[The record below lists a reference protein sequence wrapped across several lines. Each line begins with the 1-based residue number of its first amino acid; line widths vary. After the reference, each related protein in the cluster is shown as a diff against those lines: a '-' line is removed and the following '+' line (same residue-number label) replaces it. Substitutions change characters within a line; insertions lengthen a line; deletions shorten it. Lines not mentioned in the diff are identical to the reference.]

1 MSSTNPLNN
10 LPSDS
15 MNIEFI
21 APRQSI
27 QSKLAEKISSLFCC
41 CASNTTSSDLDAD
54 VVPLVMYSKKE
65 TAKNE
70 EPTVEEEIISNEE
83 LVVEEEIVNNEEPAV
98 EEEIVSD
105 EELVVEEEIV
115 NNEEIITENDTIED
129 AEQLDILALED
140 APAPLAQQSACGRV
154 SAVATLLFSVAF
166 GTALYAMGRNA
177 GNVNDYYGY
186 NYYNGT
192 YNYNQTSPFFF

>member
-70 EPTVEEEIISNEE
+70 EPTVEEEIISN
-83 LVVEEEIVNNEEPAV
+83 
-98 EEEIVSD
+98 